1 MFDFLFIGTRPFVIP
16 LSNFE
21 FMRLIQQQQD
31 LVFDIHDYIRVV
43 VKVTKVLNFED
54 KKESF
59 DQDEELSFSLELFG
73 FVLLMDGNNIV
84 AIICH
89 KIIPLEMASKF
100 VTNAFWLIH
109 NGGYVERSKC
119 KSSSPM
125 AMFS

>member
-1 MFDFLFIGTRPFVIP
+1 
-16 LSNFE
+16 
-21 FMRLIQQQQD
+21 
-31 LVFDIHDYIRVV
+31 
-43 VKVTKVLNFED
+43 VTKVLNFKH

-59 DQDEELSFSLELFG
+59 DQDKELSFSLELFG

-100 VTNAFWLIH
+100 VMNALWLIH

-119 KSSSPM
+119 K
-125 AMFS
+125 